1 MLSDTQRIPN
11 FLSLGTNDMAEIF
24 TNVAG
29 ARFHSFTSSHFH
41 AWAVAGLLAGAHIH
55 SFTSSH
61 FHSWAVARLLV
72 GARFQVFIFK
82 ARSQSLILKTLK
94 GLAGG
99 INS

>member
-41 AWAVAGLLAGAHIH
+41 AWAVAGLLAGA
-55 SFTSSH
+55 
-61 FHSWAVARLLV
+61 
-72 GARFQVFIFK
+72 RFQVFIFK